1 MVIVTHALLLPLFMV
16 THGRQKWMRS
26 AVFVISA
33 FVLIRWDDWRSGY
46 IIGFLRLLPTG
57 FVVSH
62 GLPALCDS
70 FWAG

>member
-33 FVLIRWDDWRSGY
+33 FVLIRSGY